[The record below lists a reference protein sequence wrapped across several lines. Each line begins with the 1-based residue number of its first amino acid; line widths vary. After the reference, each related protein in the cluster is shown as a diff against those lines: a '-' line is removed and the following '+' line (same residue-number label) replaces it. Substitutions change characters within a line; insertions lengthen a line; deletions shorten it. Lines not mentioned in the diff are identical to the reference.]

1 MADGG
6 NSIFGVKIKLA
17 EVERDLRSPEQ
28 LKAELETKSS
38 EREADTRKI
47 NLLKE
52 EKTKQAGTIKNKY
65 RKQISALSGE
75 MRLLEV
81 QLQQYPLQVKSIT
94 ADLVSWKRKE

>member
-1 MADGG
+1 MHV
-6 NSIFGVKIKLA
+6 FH
-17 EVERDLRSPEQ
+17 R
-28 LKAELETKSS
+28 
-38 EREADTRKI
+38 READTRKI

-52 EKTKQAGTIKNKY
+52 EKTKQAETIKNKH

-81 QLQQYPLQVKSIT
+81 QLQQYPLQVKSLT